1 MALNTVKPDMVRYEM
16 RMVQGVDP
24 NVREQRKPG
33 FFGRL
38 LSGVGKVLGSV
49 AMPLSFVFPPAA
61 LGAAGMYGVGAIG
74 DQMQVRAQTKMIE
87 KQQREQATN
96 VVFPGMEMGGGRG
109 PQPAAFDIS
118 ARDQQVMN
126 VLDARGGSMTDMA
139 HNL

>member
-1 MALNTVKPDMVRYEM
+1 VALNTVKPDMVRYEM

-61 LGAAGMYGVGAIG
+61 LGAAGMYGIGAIG
-74 DQMQVRAQTKMIE
+74 DQMQVKAQNKMME
-87 KQQREQATN
+87 KQQREQTTN
-96 VVFPGMEMGGGRG
+96 VVFPGMEMGAGHG
-109 PQPAAFDIS
+109 PQPAAFDLS

-126 VLDARGGSMTDMA
+126 VLDARGGSMSDMTR
-139 HNL
+139 NL